1 MEFTTTQKG
10 NVTVITLAGSLMG
23 GPDATTLVGKINE
36 CIDDGK
42 KSLVINLTHVQF
54 INSSGLGLLINGVT
68 TMKNAGG
75 KLKIAGASPKIQNLF
90 KITRLESMMEQY
102 PTMEAAVKS
111 FN

>member
-1 MEFTTTQKG
+1 MDFTTTQQG
-10 NVTVITLAGSLMG
+10 TVTVIGLAGSLMG
-23 GPDATTLVGKINE
+23 GPDATTLIGKINE

-42 KSLVINLTHVQF
+42 KNLVIDLSQVQF

-75 KLKIAGASPKIQNLF
+75 RLKIAGASAKIQNLF

-102 PTMEAAVKS
+102 PTMQEAVKS
-111 FN
+111 FK

>member
-1 MEFTTTQKG
+1 MEFTTTQQG
-10 NVTVITLAGSLMG
+10 TVTVISLAGSLMG
-23 GPDATTLVGKINE
+23 GPDATTLVRKINE

-42 KSLVINLTHVQF
+42 KNLVIDLSNVQF

-75 KLKIAGASPKIQNLF
+75 RLKIAGASMKIQNLF

-102 PTMEAAVKS
+102 LTLQEAVKS
-111 FN
+111 FK